1 MVVSRTFYR
10 RRLPSTSISFSSP
23 EGREVKETGITFG
36 TFACL
41 AKCQGLDVDA
51 VYGSNSTVD
60 DFRRIVKWT
69 CTDPSSSLSSSPSS
83 SERRRRHR
91 PASFLVVSYTR
102 KVIGQTGTGHFS
114 PIGAYD
120 EASDHVLVLDTAR
133 FKYGPHWIPLQLM
146 FDALLPEDPDTGK
159 SRGYMVLSYDG
170 FEGGS
175 SAEKNDAQSSCP
187 LPLSVLFGSKK
198 SKDFLRREYKHFL
211 GGNAA
216 TLQSVVSFWTKNHS
230 QDNFVWELVE
240 PQLQPVDSAD
250 IELVDSVR
258 RLLRSLIE
266 ADDHASGVIS
276 EDMMLTS
283 SESAKYPGECCKNS
297 HDSRGGSSAGRSL
310 DISPGEVLYI
320 IYLASLPPDARRNVV
335 YKNSIDDDD
344 DDARMARK
352 QILDEAALISYAIET
367 CDADV

>member
-1 MVVSRTFYR
+1 VIFYFSR
-10 RRLPSTSISFSSP
+10 STSGASQLSTQ
-23 EGREVKETGITFG
+23 VKETGITFG

-60 DFRRIVKWT
+60 DFRRIVKRT
-69 CTDPSSSLSSSPSS
+69 CADPSSSSSSS
-83 SERRRRHR
+83 SERRRQQHR

-175 SAEKNDAQSSCP
+175 SAETNDAQSSCP

-198 SKDFLRREYKHFL
+198 SKDYLRREYKHFL
-211 GGNAA
+211 SGGGDAAMGGNDV
-216 TLQSVVSFWTKNHS
+216 TLQSVVSFWTKNHA

-240 PQLQPVDSAD
+240 PQLQPVDLAD

-258 RLLRSLIE
+258 RLLRKLIE
-266 ADDHASGVIS
+266 ADDHASDVIP

-283 SESAKYPGECCKNS
+283 SESAKYPGECCENS
-297 HDSRGGSSAGRSL
+297 HDGARGGSSAGRSL

-320 IYLASLPPDARRNVV
+320 IYLASLPPDARREVV
-335 YKNSIDDDD
+335 NKNSIDDYDD
-344 DDARMARK
+344 DDTSTARK